1 MSYEIVSSILLVDHE
16 DTLLLALNSA
26 SNNVSPRTPEWGFM
40 SFRFESEAAAK
51 GLLFGERLSGGF
63 VFTSTLARVARYSS
77 KQLREGL
84 VRSSLNCAR
93 VVGALDRLLSVYGSP
108 VPSALAEMTTTAVIA
123 RLQAC
128 CANSYYRVGALDLI
142 SQACDALQ
150 AGHPPPNP
158 NCAQTH
164 RLAGFRYPVLGSVT
178 QYGLSSEVLESIR
191 CDPRL
196 ASEVGPMGLTALH
209 RLASAYAFEDAM
221 QTGCLHSVRSL
232 LLAGAVPDA
241 RDVLGQTPLHHA
253 ALSGIYAKEAV
264 SLLLSSGL
272 DVNAKDASG
281 ETALH
286 LAARRG
292 RQDTVEYLL
301 AQGAS
306 LVVRNADGALP
317 CHLAAANSK
326 VQELLLPSD
335 PPI

>member
-1 MSYEIVSSILLVDHE
+1 MSHEIVSSILLVDHE

-63 VFTSTLARVARYSS
+63 VFSSSLARVARYSS
-77 KQLREGL
+77 EQLREGR
-84 VRSSLNCAR
+84 VRSSLNSAR
-93 VVGALDRLLSVYGSP
+93 VVGALDRLLSVCGSLG
-108 VPSALAEMTTTAVIA
+108 VSTLGEVTTKSVIA

-128 CANSYYRVGALDLI
+128 CANAYYRVGALELI
-142 SQACDALQ
+142 AQACDALQ

-178 QYGLSSEVLESIR
+178 QHGLSSEVLESIR

-196 ASEVGPMGLTALH
+196 ALEVGPMGLTALH
-209 RLASAYAFEDAM
+209 RLASTYAFEDTM
-221 QTGCLHSVRSL
+221 KTGCLHSVRSL

-253 ALSGIYAKEAV
+253 AMSGIYAKEAV

-272 DVNAKDASG
+272 DVNAQDTSG

-286 LAARRG
+286 VAARRG

-301 AQGAS
+301 AEGAS
-306 LVVRNADGALP
+306 LLVRNAEGALP
-317 CHLAAANSK
+317 SHLAAANSRLHS
-326 VQELLLPSD
+326 LLAPSD
-335 PPI
+335 PPF